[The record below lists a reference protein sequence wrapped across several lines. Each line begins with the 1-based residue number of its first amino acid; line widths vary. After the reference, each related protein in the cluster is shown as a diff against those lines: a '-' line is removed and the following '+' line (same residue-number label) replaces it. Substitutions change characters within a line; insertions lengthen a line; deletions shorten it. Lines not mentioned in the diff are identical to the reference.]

1 MPVKL
6 APMRRPAAT
15 RSHYNLVAGQSLD
28 RLAGLSDGIFA
39 FAMTLLVLGL
49 AVPSLAGISSETDLL
64 NALVRL
70 GPSVLTY
77 TMSFLTL
84 GIFWVGQQAQVGQ
97 LARSNRHY
105 TWLQLALLASVTL
118 IPFSTALLARFI
130 TYRVALV
137 EYWLNIF
144 ILGMLMLAALE
155 YGRRAALFR
164 SEQQEGDVL
173 HPRVAVRA
181 MRNRILIAQ
190 SLYGGAALLCLVDTY
205 VSITLIVL
213 VQLNYA
219 IAPRIPLLNRL

>member
-1 MPVKL
+1 MSTPG
-6 APMRRPAAT
+6 R
-15 RSHYNLVAGQSLD
+15 RSHYNEIAGQSLD
-28 RLAGLSDGIFA
+28 RLTGLSDGIFA

-49 AVPSLAGISSETDLL
+49 AVPSLAGVNSEGDLL

-84 GIFWVGQQAQVGQ
+84 GIFWVG
-97 LARSNRHY
+97 
-105 TWLQLALLASVTL
+105 QLALLASVTL

-144 ILGMLMLAALE
+144 ILGMLTLAALE

-164 SEQQEGDVL
+164 SEQQECDVL
-173 HPRVAVRA
+173 HPQVAVRA

-190 SLYGGAALLCLVDTY
+190 SLYGGAALLCLIDTY